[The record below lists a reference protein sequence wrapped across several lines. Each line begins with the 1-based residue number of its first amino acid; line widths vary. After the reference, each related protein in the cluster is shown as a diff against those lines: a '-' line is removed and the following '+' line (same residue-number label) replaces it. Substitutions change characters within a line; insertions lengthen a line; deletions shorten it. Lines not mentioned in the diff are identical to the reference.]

1 MEAYES
7 IIKKLSD
14 FLAGQEDRLVQRL
27 QEYAI
32 SRRYV
37 KETVTFPEAW
47 RRFVA
52 RLNASIRET
61 LQRDTNPSEQRIGLY
76 DTNDPMFLMG
86 LQEVQY
92 YRDQG
97 LSLAEFFS
105 MIESCKQSY
114 TDLLLQAGFDQ
125 EVEAS
130 CHHAIERCF
139 DSLEKGCHAGW
150 TESSGMVQA
159 ADQRNIHPRKAE
171 IEKAYAAIFQSLD
184 NPVFL
189 LDREGR
195 IVHQNAAAS
204 NLFPANQPSNRS
216 QAKTYRLKK
225 PIRKLFEKLA
235 AFPDSET
242 QEGTLEKRLAT
253 KYGSRYF
260 QIKWKR
266 LPDMDVPSAGTM
278 VLMKEITDRVKAEQ
292 QVTLMRKE
300 KDALLR
306 EVYNRVKNNFQ
317 MVSSLINLQC
327 FSERSRH
334 TREVFQETRNR
345 VRSLAL
351 VEEKLYRSKD
361 MTQIDFAGYVE
372 TLARELYRVYEADPC
387 KIQLNTDIED
397 VTLSIDQ
404 AIPCGLIVNELVSN
418 ALKYAFRS
426 HRKQT
431 SGNIHVGLYRNDDG
445 VMDLTVSDSGTG
457 IPEEIDF
464 NETTSLGLH
473 LVKILAEDQL
483 KGTVTLNRG
492 GGTAFRIQFS
502 GLPA

>member
-1 MEAYES
+1 
-7 IIKKLSD
+7 LS
-14 FLAGQEDRLVQRL
+14 
-27 QEYAI
+27 
-32 SRRYV
+32 
-37 KETVTFPEAW
+37 
-47 RRFVA
+47 
-52 RLNASIRET
+52 
-61 LQRDTNPSEQRIGLY
+61 
-76 DTNDPMFLMG
+76 
-86 LQEVQY
+86 
-92 YRDQG
+92 
-97 LSLAEFFS
+97 EFFS

-114 TDLLLQAGFDQ
+114 TDLLLQAGFDR

-130 CHHAIERCF
+130 CLYLVEQCF
-139 DSLEKGCHAGW
+139 DSLERGCHAGW
-150 TESSGMVQA
+150 AESSGMVQA
-159 ADQRNIHPRKAE
+159 AEQKNIHQREADV
-171 IEKAYAAIFQSLD
+171 EKVCGAIFQSLD
-184 NPVFL
+184 DPVFL

-195 IVHQNAAAS
+195 VVYQIAAAS
-204 NLFPANQPSNRS
+204 NLFPASQSSNRS
-216 QAKTYRLKK
+216 QAKTYRHKK
-225 PIRKLFEKLA
+225 PLCRLFEKLA
-235 AFPDSET
+235 ASPDAET
-242 QEGTLEKRLAT
+242 QEGTLEKKLAT
-253 KYGSRYF
+253 KDGPRDF
-260 QIKWKR
+260 QIKRKR
-266 LPDMDVPSAGTM
+266 LPDTDAPSVGTM
-278 VLMKEITDRVKAEQ
+278 VMMKDVTERIKAEQ

-306 EVYNRVKNNFQ
+306 EVYNRVTNNFQ

-361 MTQIDFAGYVE
+361 MTHINFAGYVE
-372 TLARELYRVYEADPC
+372 TLARELYRIYEADPH
-387 KIQLNTDIED
+387 KIQLNTDIQD

-418 ALKYAFRS
+418 ALKYAFPS
-426 HRKQT
+426 HRQPT
-431 SGNIHVGLYRNDDG
+431 SGNICVGLRRNDDG
-445 VMDLTVSDSGTG
+445 VMDLMVSDSGTG

-483 KGTVTLNRG
+483 KGAVTLNRG